1 MALVNVISVAD
12 PHPFHFDTAPD
23 PTSDPFRENTD
34 PDPAQI
40 EKIPNLVKTLFKS
53 FFG

>member
-34 PDPAQI
+34 PDPTL
-40 EKIPNLVKTLFKS
+40 KKLVS
-53 FFG
+53 FDYPKNY